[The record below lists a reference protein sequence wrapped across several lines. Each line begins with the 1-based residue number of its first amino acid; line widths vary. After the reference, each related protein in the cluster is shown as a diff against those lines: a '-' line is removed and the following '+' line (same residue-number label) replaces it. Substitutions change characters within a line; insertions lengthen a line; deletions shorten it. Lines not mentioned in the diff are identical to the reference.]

1 MQPPSCTNFVT
12 NFFADLVTSVL
23 QPSPLYFSTSTLNSV
38 WPPKIY
44 RQTTGISS
52 AGVCSSLCSLD
63 ASTCELYVY
72 IASSGICNLGWLTGA
87 YSVAPSSGTG
97 SEVMYTRIREL
108 THGAFNF
115 YKFLIIS
122 QGTISNILNPC
133 SAFKDE
139 CIRKFLCLM
148 FWKLPLV
155 SRSPNSMLCHSA
167 WRLLFC

>member
-1 MQPPSCTNFVT
+1 MAEAGFKPGAAGWEARMLPLCYAHPHPHPTPRSTNFVM
-12 NFFADLVTSVL
+12 NFFADLVTSAL

-115 YKFLIIS
+115 
-122 QGTISNILNPC
+122 
-133 SAFKDE
+133 
-139 CIRKFLCLM
+139 
-148 FWKLPLV
+148 
-155 SRSPNSMLCHSA
+155 
-167 WRLLFC
+167 